1 MLGEANTS
9 EPYNKPDKMHFFSA
23 TDGRLNWLEDEFPQ
37 YLESLHSACK
47 SSGKKFLSPETY
59 EALLLTSK
67 SSVLCIKYL
76 LDSGFFYVFTR
87 NLSSDPV
94 EVLFSAL
101 RQMAGC
107 NDCLDARA
115 VTFGLEKLL
124 RTGILCASQASNVG
138 NGQIVM
144 SMYSASTSTQLSRV
158 DPAVPSGTSSGLD
171 TSSIP
176 QNTSAKTSSALL
188 SICEPPSFVDDVNSL
203 LAPLKVMPLQR
214 PPSTVETAAVAY
226 VAGFVVKAIE
236 EQRMCSA
243 CPRLNDSEP
252 SISPVMGLINHR
264 TRGGLVFPKPE
275 VVAVLVKVRPS
286 TSQCHVLAQ
295 TMCARRSR

>member
-1 MLGEANTS
+1 
-9 EPYNKPDKMHFFSA
+9 MHFFCA

-37 YLESLHSACK
+37 YLERLHSACK
-47 SSGKKFLSPETY
+47 SSGKKFLSAETY

-76 LDSGFFYVFTR
+76 LESGFFYVLTR

-138 NGQIVM
+138 NGQSVM
-144 SMYSASTSTQLSRV
+144 SMYSPSTSTQLSRV
-158 DPAVPSGTSSGLD
+158 DPAVSSGTSSGLN

-176 QNTSAKTSSALL
+176 QNTSATTSSALL
-188 SICEPPSFVDDVNSL
+188 SLSEPPDIADDQSSVSAATNDSLPSICEPPSFVDDVNSL
-203 LAPLKVMPLQR
+203 LAPLKVTPLQR
-214 PPSTVETAAVAY
+214 PPSTVETAAIKEVY
-226 VAGFVVKAIE
+226 FKLGMHFV
-236 EQRMCSA
+236 
-243 CPRLNDSEP
+243 
-252 SISPVMGLINHR
+252 
-264 TRGGLVFPKPE
+264 
-275 VVAVLVKVRPS
+275 PS
-286 TSQCHVLAQ
+286 TAYYCPHDSNS
-295 TMCARRSR
+295 T

>member
-1 MLGEANTS
+1 
-9 EPYNKPDKMHFFSA
+9 
-23 TDGRLNWLEDEFPQ
+23 
-37 YLESLHSACK
+37 
-47 SSGKKFLSPETY
+47 
-59 EALLLTSK
+59 
-67 SSVLCIKYL
+67 
-76 LDSGFFYVFTR
+76 
-87 NLSSDPV
+87 
-94 EVLFSAL
+94 
-101 RQMAGC
+101 MAGC

-203 LAPLKVMPLQR
+203 LAPLKVMPSAAFNSRNRCSSIRRRFRRESDRRTKDVQR
-214 PPSTVETAAVAY
+214 LPET
-226 VAGFVVKAIE
+226 E
-236 EQRMCSA
+236 
-243 CPRLNDSEP
+243 
-252 SISPVMGLINHR
+252 
-264 TRGGLVFPKPE
+264 
-275 VVAVLVKVRPS
+275 
-286 TSQCHVLAQ
+286 
-295 TMCARRSR
+295 